1 MILLHRIG
9 ERVNSNFNTIEEI
22 LDYKGLISFDG
33 IYEEVWNHREQLRG
47 KKVTLFFC
55 GDHTGGDNSFDEGQP
70 PGKFITMDQLLHL
83 RDHFGFRLGYHSRT
97 HRVLTDLSDEEVRA
111 ELVSPI
117 KCDLFAYP
125 HGNVDLRVAKLVKMA
140 GYKEAWSVTQGDDSQ
155 FQRKRSYLN
164 W

>member
-9 ERVNSNFNTIEEI
+9 ERVNSNFNTLEEI
-22 LDYKGLISFDG
+22 LSHKGLISFDG
-33 IYEEVWNHREQLRG
+33 VYEEVWNHRDQLRG

-55 GDHTGGDNSFDEGQP
+55 GDHTGGTNSFDVGQP
-70 PGKFITMDQLLHL
+70 PGNFITIQQLLTL
-83 RDHFGFRLGYHSRT
+83 RDDYGFRLGYHSRS
-97 HRVLTDLSDEEVRA
+97 HRVMTDLSDDEVRA

-117 KCDLFAYP
+117 PCELFAYP
-125 HGNVDLRVAKLVKMA
+125 HGDVDSRVAKLVQRA